1 MAWFGRKGRDADP
14 PSEDESGSWGE
25 DAGAASAAAGS
36 KLVAGEDLLEP
47 VVEPLGSDER
57 RRISDG
63 LEALAAEGVDV
74 DDLASIGAGLDAAY
88 RAWRAAEQ
96 SSSAADD
103 HAAIVERYAIGIG
116 EYLDR
121 HTDLD
126 WQVVT
131 DVFGTDLAL
140 TEGFRG
146 AFVVVPHNL
155 VAGRWMRGET
165 GWVPAVVGH
174 MVNRRSR
181 R

>member
-1 MAWFGRKGRDADP
+1 MAWFGRKQNTDLEAEV
-14 PSEDESGSWGE
+14 EDQPTPTGG
-25 DAGAASAAAGS
+25 
-36 KLVAGEDLLEP
+36 DLLALDDATLQP
-47 VVEPLGSDER
+47 VVQAVGAEDR
-57 RRISDG
+57 ARIADA

-74 DDLASIGAGLDAAY
+74 EDLGSIGAGLDAAY
-88 RAWRAAEQ
+88 RTWHEAPEEARP
-96 SSSAADD
+96 D
-103 HAAIVERYAIGIG
+103 HAAIVERYALGIG
-116 EYLDR
+116 EHLDR

-140 TEGFRG
+140 TEGFKG
-146 AFVVVPHNL
+146 SFVVVPHNL

-174 MVNRRSR
+174 IVRRRTR

>member
-1 MAWFGRKGRDADP
+1 MAWFGRKGRDADQEP
-14 PSEDESGSWGE
+14 EAESGSWG
-25 DAGAASAAAGS
+25 DDSGPGDSGS
-36 KLVAGEDLLEP
+36 HLVAGEDRLQP
-47 VVEPLGSDER
+47 VVEPLGGDEQ
-57 RRISDG
+57 RRITEG
-63 LEALAAEGVDV
+63 LAALEADGVDV
-74 DDLASIGAGLDAAY
+74 DDLDSIGAGLDAAY
-88 RAWRAAEQ
+88 QAWKAAERAD
-96 SSSAADD
+96 SAADD

-116 EYLDR
+116 EYLYR
-121 HTDLD
+121 NTDLD

-165 GWVPAVVGH
+165 GWVPRVVGH
-174 MVNRRSR
+174 MVQRRTR

>member
-1 MAWFGRKGRDADP
+1 MAWFGRRRAGSEPCPEPLEPKGRRPEQRELPDP
-14 PSEDESGSWGE
+14 GDTLLG
-25 DAGAASAAAGS
+25 DGAA
-36 KLVAGEDLLEP
+36 LQP
-47 VVEPLGSDER
+47 VVDAVPAQER
-57 RRISDG
+57 GRI
-63 LEALAAEGVDV
+63 EAAVAALQADGVDL
-74 DDLASIGAGLDAAY
+74 DDLDSIGAALDAAY
-88 RAWRAAEQ
+88 RSWE
-96 SSSAADD
+96 SAPLGARPD
-103 HAAIVERYAIGIG
+103 HAAIVERFAMGIG
-116 EYLDR
+116 AHLDR

-146 AFVVVPHNL
+146 TFVVVPHNL

-174 MVNRRSR
+174 LVRRRTR